1 MPLNQSTYLILDTA
15 YVDISNIH
23 SKQAILLHSSATG
36 TQAPLMALHDVI
48 TCMAAARAQLQ
59 VTTKLT
65 TATRTI
71 YGQAQRLKA
80 ALTTEVMG
88 FTMVICIMIPISA
101 AQVCTLSVFLVML
114 SLCAVSWV

>member
-1 MPLNQSTYLILDTA
+1 MCCVFGFEA
-15 YVDISNIH
+15 YRLLTPVCSC
-23 SKQAILLHSSATG
+23 ATGLRVLLTVLHSAMHGMT
-36 TQAPLMALHDVI
+36 
-48 TCMAAARAQLQ
+48 AAARAQLQ

-101 AQVCTLSVFLVML
+101 AQVCMLSVFLVML